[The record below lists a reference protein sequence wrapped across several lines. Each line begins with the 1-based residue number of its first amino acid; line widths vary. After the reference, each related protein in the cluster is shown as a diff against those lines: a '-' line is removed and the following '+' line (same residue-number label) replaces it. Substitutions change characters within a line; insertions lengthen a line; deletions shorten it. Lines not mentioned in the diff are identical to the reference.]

1 MPPGSAPGAGRK
13 AEFRDFQW
21 RDAPAGGGL
30 RCMHRRTT
38 VLGFTGYHW
47 LVIGAAWVGWGFDVF
62 DALLFNFV
70 APNCVPV
77 LLHLPLG
84 SAAAREA
91 TVFWTG
97 TITSILLVSWAAGGV
112 LFGWIGD
119 RIGRKR
125 ALFATITIFAVGT
138 ASCAAA
144 TNIGEL
150 IIFRTLAGLGIGGE
164 WGLGA
169 TLVAEAVPESRR
181 VEAGVLLQTSSPLG
195 LVLASAVNYQVAGVW
210 FAGHPESSWRYV
222 FLAGLAPVVVAFGVR
237 LFVRESDQWSAQATG
252 ATRPGPREL
261 FGPDIVR
268 STVSG
273 MLVAVTAV
281 VSWWACNAFLPILG
295 GTLASEHAADA
306 NLTPVATQLLVES
319 WKAKASN
326 SFNIGGL
333 LGALAVIPLARLLG
347 RRRMFVVYFVFS
359 AAALFATFGLDLEPR
374 ARLLMLYLVGAGVFG
389 VFGAFPFYLPEL
401 FPVQLRATGAGFC
414 YNIGRVFAAAGPF
427 LVGTIS
433 ASAGGSSAVIIHT
446 LLWLGLVPLTTA
458 LLAKFLIVETKL
470 RALDSH

>member
-1 MPPGSAPGAGRK
+1 
-13 AEFRDFQW
+13 
-21 RDAPAGGGL
+21 
-30 RCMHRRTT
+30 MHRRTT

-47 LVIGAAWVGWGFDVF
+47 LVIGAAWMGWGFDVF

-112 LFGWIGD
+112 LFGWISD

-138 ASCAAA
+138 ALCAAA

-164 WGLGA
+164 WGIGA
-169 TLVAEAVPESRR
+169 TLVAETVPESRR

-237 LFVRESDQWSAQATG
+237 LFLRESDQWSAQATV

-306 NLTPVATQLLVES
+306 NLTPVATQLLIES

-446 LLWLGLVPLTTA
+446 LFWLGLVPLVTA
-458 LLAKFLIVETKL
+458 LMAKFLIVETSDRVL
-470 RALDSH
+470 VP